1 MLHAVYLIAIVAE
14 AVSGTMAAGRRNMDL
29 FGACFVGCVT
39 ALGGGS
45 VRDML
50 LGHYPL
56 GWVQHPEYI
65 WFTAGAALIGA
76 MLGSMLHYLRTV
88 FLTVDALGLVA
99 FTLIGCNIAME
110 TGQTSTIVIL
120 SGIITGCL
128 GGIMRDLLCGDVP
141 VIFKR
146 EMYAS
151 ISLLIGAGYL
161 VLLNLQVSERVSVMI
176 CLGFGFIL
184 RMSAIYFDWHIPKL
198 VYRDKV

>member
-1 MLHAVYLIAIVAE
+1 MLHTVYLVAIIAE
-14 AVSGTMAAGRRNMDL
+14 AVSGTMAAGRRDMDL

-65 WFTAGAALIGA
+65 WFTAAAALIGA
-76 MLGSMLHYLRTV
+76 TLGSVLHYFRTI

-99 FTLIGCNIAME
+99 FTLIGCNIAMQ
-110 TGQTSTIVIL
+110 TGQTSTVVIL

-141 VIFKR
+141 IIFKR

-161 VLLNLQVSERVSVMI
+161 VLLNPQVSERVAVMI
-176 CLGFGFIL
+176 CLGVGFIL

-198 VYRDKV
+198 VYRDKS